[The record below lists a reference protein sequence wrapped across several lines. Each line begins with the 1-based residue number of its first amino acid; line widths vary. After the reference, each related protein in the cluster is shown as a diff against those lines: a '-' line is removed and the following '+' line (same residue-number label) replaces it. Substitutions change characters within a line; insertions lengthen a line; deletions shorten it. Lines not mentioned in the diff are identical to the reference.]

1 MFNVIGKSSDDRPV
15 CMNYAGELKINQFF
29 AVLCRTE
36 IFTKN
41 EKKTG
46 FFKFSAMI
54 NSDGSLT
61 TCTWRGNYERFTDT
75 LLRLTK
81 PLHDRDRGWRNDSY
95 IAGKTGEMVAA
106 LVRRGWQQS
115 GRKTGRLSQKNG
127 DCPETGVVDRRL
139 PAADF
144 HSDRVDG
151 TRRLSVSAGRPHPQN
166 HKRWRNGR
174 GLFWYRCCLPLTGLR
189 AKSAPAA

>member
-15 CMNYAGELKINQFF
+15 RMNYAGELKINQFF

-61 TCTWRGNYERFTDT
+61 TCT
-75 LLRLTK
+75 
-81 PLHDRDRGWRNDSY
+81 
-95 IAGKTGEMVAA
+95 
-106 LVRRGWQQS
+106 
-115 GRKTGRLSQKNG
+115 
-127 DCPETGVVDRRL
+127 
-139 PAADF
+139 
-144 HSDRVDG
+144 
-151 TRRLSVSAGRPHPQN
+151 
-166 HKRWRNGR
+166 
-174 GLFWYRCCLPLTGLR
+174 
-189 AKSAPAA
+189 

>member
-61 TCTWRGNYERFTDT
+61 TCT
-75 LLRLTK
+75 
-81 PLHDRDRGWRNDSY
+81 
-95 IAGKTGEMVAA
+95 
-106 LVRRGWQQS
+106 
-115 GRKTGRLSQKNG
+115 
-127 DCPETGVVDRRL
+127 
-139 PAADF
+139 
-144 HSDRVDG
+144 
-151 TRRLSVSAGRPHPQN
+151 
-166 HKRWRNGR
+166 
-174 GLFWYRCCLPLTGLR
+174 
-189 AKSAPAA
+189 